1 MVAAKV
7 ARIDSKP
14 ATIPLC
20 ILVQRKLGSGSSVGQ
35 CRWLSCGDNV
45 VSSEATNP
53 RQALVDLIEAGQRAA
68 EDFRHDEAVELL
80 ELALR
85 SPLLRDEPRA
95 QVRCALAES
104 LEYLARY
111 RDALGVISEYENA
124 TARAQLRPGALF
136 LVWLR
141 LGSLH
146 GYIGDHPRAI
156 SYLKSALALAEKSQE
171 AEELGACHMVL
182 GRIYRAIGE
191 AQFARDHLR
200 MALQFH
206 RPLGKWSALAQN
218 YFLLGNVYLNE
229 GEMEA
234 ARENFEQ
241 AIKIIGDRRA
251 PLLLGSIYTNLSN
264 LILLQEY
271 RQATDGVEALEKAI
285 YYLKEAKNNR
295 LLAYAYSNLGF
306 VLTNIGEWERA
317 QQMLHYAIEVGNEM
331 DNLAVQGTA
340 LDTLG
345 ELAML
350 QGRLGEAERLLERSL
365 YHLQAAK
372 FPYGEVQALQTMG
385 RCYLAQKQ
393 FARAITAFE
402 QQLALAERIEDKRSR
417 NSAHLYLAQTHVEMG
432 ELAVAQTLL
441 DQIAED
447 VDASANISLVGH
459 SRAVNG
465 LLQHRAGNYEAARQE
480 FAQARTIF
488 TMVADRYRETTARY
502 WLSQTLVELGDE
514 TRAKEE
520 LRIAQVACRPL
531 GRIPLCQ
538 QIEQAVARLGE
549 PLAASPALA
558 AVGHPA
564 MMMRLMRATSSPEL
578 LLNELAAVLADVV
591 GAAPVIVYEEREGQ
605 YVPLAHSRSDTAEA
619 ESLRVSWGD
628 RLRTA
633 TSALGTALLEAP
645 AKGAVYKLRGPQRR
659 LVVLGGLRGKGQYA
673 REKIEPLL
681 RLAEIGLE
689 VVQRRE
695 VGAVSAEADASGSTA
710 QITSEGFVYASAPMR
725 ALLAEIHKIR
735 GSRVTALITGESG
748 TGKEVVA
755 RTIHNLS
762 TRRNKP
768 FAAFNCT
775 VVAPE
780 VVNSQL
786 FGHRKGAFTGATED
800 STGVIEGANGGTL
813 FLDEIGD
820 LSLDVQPKL
829 LRFLQDGEIH
839 RLGEN
844 TATKVD
850 VRVIAATNADLEKLV
865 AEGRFREDL
874 YYRLNIIRL
883 HLPPLRDRREEI
895 PLLLDHFLKTFSQ
908 QLLKEGITIA
918 PLARDLLTVYDWPG
932 NVRQLV
938 NELQRLLAYKDS
950 GEAITE
956 RDLSPMIAGPHRP
969 PTLERHSLAA
979 VTNALLHPPTASP
992 DPRPPAAPPPLDTGK
1007 PVQIHYPPGE
1017 RTLNQIVD
1025 EVETQLIF
1033 DAMRRHNGRRTA
1045 VCEELGITRKG
1056 LYLKLHR
1063 LGIDGD
1069 EFD

>member
-1 MVAAKV
+1 M
-7 ARIDSKP
+7 
-14 ATIPLC
+14 
-20 ILVQRKLGSGSSVGQ
+20 
-35 CRWLSCGDNV
+35 
-45 VSSEATNP
+45 SSEATNP

-68 EDFRHDEAVELL
+68 EEFRHDEAIALL
-80 ELALR
+80 EAALR

-111 RDALGVISEYENA
+111 REALAVIAEYENA

-141 LGSLH
+141 LGSLQ

-156 SYLKSALALAEKSQE
+156 SYLKSALALAEKSQD

-200 MALQFH
+200 TALQFH

-241 AIKIIGDRRA
+241 AIKIIGERRA

-271 RQATDGVEALEKAI
+271 RQATEGVEALEKAI
-285 YYLKEAKNNR
+285 YYLKEARNKR

-317 QQMLHYAIEVGNEM
+317 QQMLHYAIEVGHEM
-331 DNLAVQGTA
+331 DNRAVQGTA

-345 ELAML
+345 ELAIL
-350 QGRLGEAERLLERSL
+350 QGRLDDAEELLERSL
-365 YHLQAAK
+365 YHFQAAN
-372 FPYGEVQALQTMG
+372 FPYGEVQALQTVG
-385 RCYLAQKQ
+385 RCYLAQQQ
-393 FARAITAFE
+393 FTRAIGAFE

-417 NSAHLYLAQTHVEMG
+417 NSAQLYLAQTMVEMG
-432 ELAVAQTLL
+432 KLADAQTLL
-441 DQIAED
+441 DQLAED
-447 VDASANISLVGH
+447 IETSANISLVGH

-465 LLQHRAGNYEAARQE
+465 WLQQRAGHYEEARQE

-488 TMVADRYRETTARY
+488 TMVADRYRETTMRHS
-502 WLSQTLVELGDE
+502 LSQVLVALGDE
-514 TRAKEE
+514 PRAREE
-520 LRIAQVACRPL
+520 LRVAQVACHPL
-531 GRIPLCQ
+531 GQIPLRQ
-538 QIEQAVARLGE
+538 QIEEALARLTGDE
-549 PLAASPALA
+549 ITPAPAAASRNSD
-558 AVGHPA
+558 AVIL
-564 MMMRLMRATSSPEL
+564 RLLRATASPEL
-578 LLNELAAVLADVV
+578 LLNELAAVLSDVI
-591 GAAPVIVYEEREGQ
+591 GCIPVIIYEEREGQ
-605 YVPLAHSRSDTAEA
+605 YIPLAYSRSDAAEA
-619 ESLRVSWGD
+619 ESLRVSWNE

-633 TSALGTALLEAP
+633 TSVLGTSLLEAP
-645 AKGAVYKLRGPQRR
+645 AKGAVYKLRGPRRR
-659 LVVLGGLRGKGQYA
+659 LVLLGGRRSNGHYS

-681 RLAEIGLE
+681 RVAEMGLE
-689 VVQRRE
+689 IVQRRE
-695 VGAVSAEADASGSTA
+695 NGDVSAEHDFSNSGA
-710 QITSEGFVYASAPMR
+710 QITSEGFVYASTPMR

-762 TRRNKP
+762 TRRSKP

-786 FGHRKGAFTGATED
+786 FGHKKGAFTGAVED
-800 STGVIEGANGGTL
+800 AVGVIEAAHGGTL

-844 TATKVD
+844 TPIKVD

-895 PLLLDHFLKTFSQ
+895 PLLIEHFLKVYSQ
-908 QLLKEGITIA
+908 QSLKDGITIT
-918 PLARDLLTVYDWPG
+918 PLAMDLLTVYDWPG

-950 GEAITE
+950 GETITE
-956 RDLSPMIAGPHRP
+956 RDLSPMIAGQHRP
-969 PTLERHSLAA
+969 PVLERKALAA
-979 VTNALLHPPTASP
+979 AADALLQSPTVASLVALPPHHQGNHAALSP
-992 DPRPPAAPPPLDTGK
+992 NADQS
-1007 PVQIHYPPGE
+1007 VQIRYQPGI
-1017 RTLNQIVD
+1017 RSLHDIVD
-1025 EVETQLIF
+1025 EVETQLIL
-1033 DAMRRHNGRRTA
+1033 DAMRRHDGHRTA

-1063 LGIDGD
+1063 LGIDVS
-1069 EFD
+1069 EFE